1 MVAVSAIA
9 KVQESNV
16 YWILINSQPA
26 ITVEIGTILG
36 VAKS

>member
-9 KVQESNV
+9 NVGESSI
-16 YWILINSQPA
+16 YKILIDSQPG
-26 ITVEIGTILG
+26 ITVEIEIVLG